1 VTDGVLLV
9 VEDVVGSLVGE
20 EEVGILVGMVVL

>member
-9 VEDVVGSLVGE
+9 VEDVVGSVVSE
-20 EEVGILVGMVVL
+20 EVVGILVGMVVL